1 MSCALKKCQFNEVE
15 PFPTGRVIIGRG
27 AVVDAVCIN
36 SAQREQK

>member
-15 PFPTGRVIIGRG
+15 PFPTGRVIIGQG